1 MASGLPAPLRNRHAR
16 RAVTV
21 PAVVTCAAALAGS
34 MELWVP
40 LAAGFDL
47 LRGRKQTP
55 TVRALAFALGWSAL
69 ETTGVAASAALWAA
83 GRGKD
88 HDAHFAL
95 QRWWVNRL
103 LEVLRQTAGLT
114 LEAEGIAGLA
124 PGPIVVCARHASL
137 ADALIPVWLLSQA
150 GMHPRYVLKDDLQ
163 LDPCLDIVGNR
174 LPNHFVDRDPS
185 DNSDEIAALQRL
197 SHDIGQHDA
206 CVIFPEGLVVTE
218 ATRARALERIAARDP
233 ARFKRTSSLR
243 VLAPVRPSGTAA
255 LLRGAPDADLV
266 FVTHTG
272 LESLQRLF
280 DAPRQIPLDRPVRI
294 RIIRVARQ
302 KIPEDAAFTS
312 WLDTQW
318 ARLDHELARSTD
330 NIP

>member
-21 PAVVTCAAALAGS
+21 PAVVICAAALAGS
-34 MELWVP
+34 MRLWVP

-47 LRGRKQTP
+47 PRGRKQTP

-69 ETTGVAASAALWAA
+69 KTTGVAASAALRAA

-137 ADALIPVWLLSQA
+137 ADALIPVWLLSQV
-150 GMHPRYVLKDDLQ
+150 GMHP
-163 LDPCLDIVGNR
+163 
-174 LPNHFVDRDPS
+174 
-185 DNSDEIAALQRL
+185 
-197 SHDIGQHDA
+197 
-206 CVIFPEGLVVTE
+206 
-218 ATRARALERIAARDP
+218 ATC
-233 ARFKRTSSLR
+233 
-243 VLAPVRPSGTAA
+243 
-255 LLRGAPDADLV
+255 
-266 FVTHTG
+266 
-272 LESLQRLF
+272 
-280 DAPRQIPLDRPVRI
+280 
-294 RIIRVARQ
+294 
-302 KIPEDAAFTS
+302 
-312 WLDTQW
+312 
-318 ARLDHELARSTD
+318 
-330 NIP
+330 